1 MGWRPRGRLAIAL
14 IGFFHRFGQGVPD
27 YSDTPVV
34 SGSLTDVRPPD
45 LVNQHHRP
53 MKDIA
58 DPFRDARKTDGVLE
72 CEFQGE
78 SVPMILRHEDV
89 RKAAKDWKTYSSN
102 APFRV
107 PIPSEEDVRTMRQL
121 PVETDPPEHTDY
133 RKIVEPFF
141 ARAKDPAMIA
151 QVERLMEEML
161 ATALSRESIE
171 VVREFALPIQSRAL
185 AYLLNVPESEATTW
199 IGWGIHV
206 FRDGA
211 SKGGTLE
218 AYLHQQLD
226 RAEANPGDDLFSA
239 LTKATFRGR
248 PLTREEMM
256 GFANLVFA
264 GGRDTVIHT
273 ISSVLGYL
281 AAYPDALEF
290 LRQDPARVIH
300 AVEEFYRVVTPL
312 THIGRVCPV
321 ETDVHGVTVKP
332 GGRVSLCWASANQD
346 EAAFDAP
353 AEVRLD
359 RKPNP
364 HLAFGFGAHLCLGA
378 AHARLLVRTLLQ
390 KCIERV
396 GRITVLEAKERV
408 EHEASYQRVVGYESL
423 TVKLSPR

>member
-1 MGWRPRGRLAIAL
+1 MNNIP
-14 IGFFHRFGQGVPD
+14 
-27 YSDTPVV
+27 
-34 SGSLTDVRPPD
+34 
-45 LVNQHHRP
+45 
-53 MKDIA
+53 
-58 DPFRDARKTDGVLE
+58 DPFREARNKDGVLD
-72 CEFQGE
+72 CKFQGE
-78 SVPMILRHEDV
+78 QVPMILRHEDV
-89 RKAAKDWKTYSSN
+89 RKAAKDWKKFSSN

-121 PVETDPPEHTDY
+121 PVETDPPDHTDY

-141 ARAKDPAMIA
+141 LRAKDPAVIA
-151 QVERLMEEML
+151 QVE
-161 ATALSRESIE
+161 ALIDELLTDAMRRKSIE
-171 VVREFALPIQSRAL
+171 VVREFAVPIQSRAL

-211 SKGGTLE
+211 SKGTTLE
-218 AYLHQQLD
+218 TYLHAQLD
-226 RAEANPGDDLFSA
+226 RATASPGDDFFSA

-273 ISSVLGYL
+273 ISSVLGHL
-281 AAYPDALEF
+281 AGHPEALEF
-290 LRQDPARVIH
+290 LRQDPARIVH
-300 AVEEFYRVVTPL
+300 AVEEFFRVITPL

-321 ETDVHGVTVKP
+321 ETNVHGVTVKP
-332 GGRVSLCWASANQD
+332 GGRASLCWASANQD
-346 EAAFDAP
+346 EAAFDTP

-396 GRITVLEAKERV
+396 GRITVLEAKERM
-408 EHEASYQRVVGYESL
+408 ENEERYQRVVGYESL
-423 TVKLSPR
+423 TIKLTAR